1 MSANLHLLCDTVQ
14 GDDADGDYGDGDDGD
29 GDDGDGDD
37 GDDGGVS
44 GKRRELRLRVFQPAL
59 THC

>member
-14 GDDADGDYGDGDDGD
+14 GDDGDGDDGD
-29 GDDGDGDD
+29 GDDGYGDD

-44 GKRRELRLRVFQPAL
+44 GKRRELRLRAFQPAL